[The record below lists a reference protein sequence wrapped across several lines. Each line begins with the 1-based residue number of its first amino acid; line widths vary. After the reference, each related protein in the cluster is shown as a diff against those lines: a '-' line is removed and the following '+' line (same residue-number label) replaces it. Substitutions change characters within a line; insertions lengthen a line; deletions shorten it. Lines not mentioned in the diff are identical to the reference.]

1 MNFQSRRYFPYSQQL
16 KSKYGGRIQKVSIHA
31 EFTCPN
37 RDGSLGYGGCT
48 FCNNDSFV
56 PNYLH
61 DGMMSITKQIDHGM
75 EFLPGRYHSAKAF
88 VGYFQ
93 AYSNTYGTLEYLKEI
108 YSEALNHP
116 KIDGLVIGTRPDC
129 LSDEQL
135 DYLEELS
142 KEHLIFIEFGIESC
156 YNKTLDR
163 VNRGHS
169 FEDSVEAI
177 QKVVDRGIS
186 VAGHMLF
193 GLPGE
198 TREETLAQAEIL
210 NKLPLESLKFHQLQ
224 IVKGT
229 IMAKQFKEDPSQFPL
244 FQPDEYVDFMVDF
257 LERLRPDIAIQRFS
271 SDTPI
276 NLRIAPNWG
285 IRPNQIQLMIE
296 KRLKERDTYQ
306 GALYQEV

>member
-1 MNFQSRRYFPYSQQL
+1 MNLSSRRYFPYSEYL
-16 KSKYGGRIQKVSIHA
+16 KKQYGGRIQKVSIHA
-31 EFTCPN
+31 DFTCPN
-37 RDGSLGYGGCT
+37 RDGSLGFGGCT

-61 DGMMSITKQIDHGM
+61 DGMKTITEQIDHGM

-93 AYSNTYGTLEYLKEI
+93 AYSNTYGTVEKLKEI
-108 YSEALNHP
+108 YSEALKHD

-135 DYLEELS
+135 DYLSELAE
-142 KEHLIFIEFGIESC
+142 KYLIFIEFGIESC
-156 YNKTLDR
+156 YNKTLDK

-177 QKVVDRGIS
+177 QKVVDRGLP

-198 TREETLAQAEIL
+198 SREETLAQAKIISD
-210 NKLPLESLKFHQLQ
+210 LPLGSVKFHQLQ

-229 IMAKQFKEDPSQFPL
+229 IMAKQYKENPDQFPL

-257 LERLRPDIAIQRFS
+257 LEQLRPDMAIQRFS
-271 SDTPI
+271 SDTPQ

-306 GALYQEV
+306 GRLYK